1 MAERMVRQLL
11 DDLDGT
17 EILDGDGERV
27 VFAVRGTSYQ
37 IDLSSNNVAKLEQAL
52 KPFIDAAVKVRRESG
67 RARKEIVGA
76 RIPRDEAVT
85 EARRKGG
92 RKRKA
97 AARTPAPKEQ
107 VASIRDW
114 ARQNGYEVS
123 ERGRLRSEII
133 EAFEA
138 AH

>member
-1 MAERMVRQLL
+1 MAERMVRQLI

-27 VFAVRGTSYQ
+27 VFAVRGTTYR
-37 IDLSSNNVAKLEQAL
+37 IDLSSGNVAKLEKAL
-52 KPFIDAAVKVRRESG
+52 KPFIDAAARVRRQNR
-67 RARKEIVGA
+67 RATRKA
-76 RIPRDEAVT
+76 ATTRTPRDDAAT
-85 EARRKGG
+85 KGRRKAV

-97 AARTPAPKEQ
+97 AARTRTPKERI
-107 VASIRDW
+107 VSIRDW
-114 ARQNGYEVS
+114 ARQNGYDVS